1 MAKFLLSVEQI
12 KGSFPLSPPICQA
25 LPTAVRIAKLK
36 IGQAFFKIDE
46 RKLYATQQGEVAQ
59 GWHSTR

>member
-12 KGSFPLSPPICQA
+12 KGSFPLSPPICQD
-25 LPTAVRIAKLK
+25 LPTAMCTANLK

-46 RKLYATQQGEVAQ
+46 RKLKLYPTQQPEE
-59 GWHSTR
+59 HD